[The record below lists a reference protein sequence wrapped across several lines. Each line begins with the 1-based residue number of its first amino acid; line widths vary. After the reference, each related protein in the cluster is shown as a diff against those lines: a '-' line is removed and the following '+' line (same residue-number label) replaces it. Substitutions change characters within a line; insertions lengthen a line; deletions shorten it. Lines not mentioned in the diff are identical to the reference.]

1 MSNRQNLHDDRLRSH
16 LGHSS
21 WYDYRQNQPY
31 HLQRPQLLHPIPP
44 PQWLHPAY
52 MHPAFPHPQQLP
64 PGTYLPLGHAP
75 NQHWPAPPFGQPMR
89 PPPLGVPLP
98 QPQPQQ
104 PQQPQQPPLPPPA
117 PEEEAR
123 RVSRVAVSGL
133 EARLIATFLAVVR
146 RQKTAKVGW
155 LQHCFHG
162 DLEWVRSL
170 ILHPEL
176 TSLPEKGVSKELYNS
191 HFTRL
196 LHSTRRGAPPEESSF
211 IAIRDR

>member
-1 MSNRQNLHDDRLRSH
+1 MSSNRPNLHDDRLRSLH

-21 WYDYRQNQPY
+21 WYDYRLNQPY
-31 HLQRPQLLHPIPP
+31 QPLRPIPP

-52 MHPAFPHPQQLP
+52 MHPAFPHPQP
-64 PGTYLPLGHAP
+64 PGYYLPLGHAP

-89 PPPLGVPLP
+89 PPP
-98 QPQPQQ
+98 QPQR
-104 PQQPQQPPLPPPA
+104 PQQPQQPPLPPA

-133 EARLIATFLAVVR
+133 EARLIAAFLAV
-146 RQKTAKVGW
+146 QKQDRVVAKNKVGW
-155 LQHCFHG
+155 LQNCFRG

-170 ILHPEL
+170 LLHPEL
-176 TSLPEKGVSKELYNS
+176 TSLSEKGLSKELYNS
-191 HFTRL
+191 HFACL

>member
-1 MSNRQNLHDDRLRSH
+1 MSNRPNLHDDRLRSLH
-16 LGHSS
+16 LGHS
-21 WYDYRQNQPY
+21 WYDYRLNQPY
-31 HLQRPQLLHPIPP
+31 QLLRPLPP

-98 QPQPQQ
+98 QPQ
-104 PQQPQQPPLPPPA
+104 QPQQPPLPPPA

-133 EARLIATFLAVVR
+133 EARLIAAFLAVVR

-196 LHSTRRGAPPEESSF
+196 LHSTRRGAPPEEFSF